1 MSIVANIEHTRLF
14 PESLGSSAKRV
25 LTRISGAALIM
36 TAVAGFLCLAT
47 WSNQDPSFSN
57 ATDGAVANLLGTPG
71 AVVADF
77 LFQTL
82 GLAAIG
88 VFLPMLAWG
97 WHLLALVKPNRIVE
111 RLAFMAAFSG
121 AAGRGTVLFHHH

>member
-25 LTRISGAALIM
+25 ITRISGAVLM
-36 TAVAGFLCLAT
+36 MSAVAGYLCLAT
-47 WSNQDPSFSN
+47 WSSQDPSFSN
-57 ATDGAVANLLGTPG
+57 ATDGATTNLLGYGG
-71 AVVADF
+71 AVTADF

-97 WHLLALVKPNRIVE
+97 WHLLALVKPNRLIE
-111 RLAFMAAFSG
+111 R
-121 AAGRGTVLFHHH
+121 